1 MRTRKISVPKMT
13 IGKHAKKLTK
23 VNIKPM
29 APREEYR
36 HSRPHVSKKPMGP
49 RLPKGATLI

>member
-1 MRTRKISVPKMT
+1 MT